1 MQIFRYT
8 AGLQNHIKGVKK
20 TGRSIGFVPTMGAL
34 HKGHLSLLQTSRNNS
49 GYTVVSIFVNPTQFN
64 NPEDFS
70 NYPVQLDKDF
80 ALLRDAGC
88 DAVFVPTADEIYTA
102 GTNTLPHYELGF
114 LENIMEGKFRFG
126 HFQGVCQVV
135 DRLLD
140 IVIPDYL
147 FLGQKDLQQCKVI
160 EKLLEIKG
168 KKEKVKLIICP
179 TVREQ
184 DGLAMSSRN
193 QRLTESE
200 RMKSV
205 AIFNVLSELKNIYG
219 KGSLNENIDKCYK
232 ELDEAGIIV
241 EYLELVNTDT
251 LEILNEWPDP
261 DSVISS
267 SLCIAAYLG
276 KIRLIDNMILH
287 SIK

>member
-1 MQIFRYT
+1 MQIFRDT
-8 AGLQNHIKGVKK
+8 AVLQDHIKGVKN

-34 HKGHLSLLQTSRNNS
+34 HKGHLSLLEISRKHS
-49 GYTVVSIFVNPTQFN
+49 SYSVVSIFVNPTQFN
-64 NPEDFS
+64 NQEDFR
-70 NYPVQLDKDF
+70 NYPIQPDKDF
-80 ALLRDAGC
+80 ALLSEAGC
-88 DAVFVPTADEIYTA
+88 DAVFIPTTDEIYPA
-102 GTNTLPHYELGF
+102 GSNSLPLYDLGF
-114 LENIMEGKFRFG
+114 LENIMEGKFRPG

-135 DRLLD
+135 DRLLE
-140 IVIPDYL
+140 IVTPDYL

-168 KKEKVKLIICP
+168 KKGKVKLIICP

-200 RMKSV
+200 RIKSV
-205 AIFNVLSELKNIYG
+205 AIFNALSELKNIYG
-219 KGSLNENIDKCYK
+219 KGSLSENIEKCRK
-232 ELDEAGIIV
+232 ELEKAGIRV

-251 LEILNEWPDP
+251 LEILNEWPDH
-261 DSVISS
+261 DSMISCS
-267 SLCIAAYLG
+267 VCIAAYLG